1 MRPKRRQKL
10 TRGCQSTVLKWSKE
24 KQTTTGVS
32 GHYLVEKCCANTFP
46 DDVPIRPTRDHL
58 HFLLLHDFLQLRP
71 NLSDLTHGF
80 AVDEVVRAPLTR
92 ISVAFPLVQ
101 EGQMRRL
108 HSHLFFY
115 FWEYV
120 IDLSDQWYP
129 LHRGRQ
135 YTLHFIILSF

>member
-1 MRPKRRQKL
+1 MTSEILFKIEFSSLRAIT
-10 TRGCQSTVLKWSKE
+10 TR
-24 KQTTTGVS
+24 VS
-32 GHYLVEKCCANTFP
+32 GHYLVEKCCANAFP
-46 DDVPIRPTRDHL
+46 DDVPVRPTRDHL

-108 HSHLFFY
+108 HSHLH
-115 FWEYV
+115 
-120 IDLSDQWYP
+120 I
-129 LHRGRQ
+129 
-135 YTLHFIILSF
+135 IILSKRIPSHGLFNPGF